1 MESGLSDLTIRPATA
16 ADAPALA
23 AIYGHHCLHG
33 FGTFEE
39 EAPSAEEMAQRLAA
53 VTARGLPYLVAE
65 RDGQVA
71 GFAYAGPF
79 RPRAAY
85 RYTAEDSVYIAPD
98 HQGQG
103 VGKAL
108 LIEIIAACEALGL
121 RQLMAVIGDS
131 GNTGSL
137 ALHRSLGFE
146 QTGMGHSVGFKLGR
160 WVDIVHM
167 QRALNGGDARPAEGP
182 GLALREPAR

>member
-1 MESGLSDLTIRPATA
+1 MPTDVPV
-16 ADAPALA
+16 LA
-23 AIYGHHCLHG
+23 YIYGHHCLHG

-39 EAPSAEEMAQRLAA
+39 EAPSYDDMARRLEAIS
-53 VTARGLPYLVAE
+53 ARGLPYLVAE
-65 RDGQVA
+65 LDGRVV

-98 HQGQG
+98 MQGKG

-108 LIEIIAACEALGL
+108 LTEIIKACEALGL

-146 QTGMGHSVGFKLGR
+146 QTGIGHSVGFKLGR

-167 QRALNGGDARPAEGP
+167 QRALNGGDARPAQGS
-182 GLALREPAR
+182 GLALREPPH

>member
-1 MESGLSDLTIRPATA
+1 MIVRDATE

-23 AIYGHHCLHG
+23 AIYGDAVLHG

-39 EAPSAEEMAQRLAA
+39 DAPSAADMDARRRA
-53 VTARGLPYLVAE
+53 VQTQGMPYLVAE
-65 RDGQVA
+65 LDGQVL

-85 RYTAEDSVYIAPD
+85 RYTLEDSVYVSPD
-98 HQGQG
+98 AKGEG
-103 VGKAL
+103 VGRAVL
-108 LIEIIAACEALGL
+108 SAVIAACEALGI

-131 GNTGSL
+131 ENAGSIG
-137 ALHRSLGFE
+137 LHKSLGFE
-146 QTGMGHSVGFKLGR
+146 ETGVGRSVGFKHGR

-167 QRALNGGDARPAEGP
+167 QKPLNGGDS
-182 GLALREPAR
+182 LAPDGGGVTLTGH